1 MLNLHSKRIFYQLN
15 QNLSKF
21 QIRKKDDSSY
31 AHQKS
36 VIIDHH
42 ISPPKDE

>member
-1 MLNLHSKRIFYQLN
+1 MLNLHSKGIFYQLN

-21 QIRKKDDSSY
+21 QIRKKDDSY

-36 VIIDHH
+36 VIIDHL
-42 ISPPKDE
+42 ISLPKDE